1 MPHSLITTDQ
11 WPVATH
17 QSVFVCARLC
27 LVPTPESGDEYF
39 EDDIIKTNN
48 KVTIEYY
55 VPVIR
60 KSWEERRLVELQSNL
75 GLRARLGGKVLE
87 RSDPSLSPKLLV
99 TVRTK
104 RLSPAARTRTWQ
116 NTLIPIRCI
125 LAFFKTSDFPAASP
139 IFLHQRLIHRSMYGL
154 GPTCPF
160 SSNSR

>member
-39 EDDIIKTNN
+39 EYDITKINN
-48 KVTIEYY
+48 KVTTEYY

-60 KSWEERRLVELQSNL
+60 KSWEERKSNSKSN
-75 GLRARLGGKVLE
+75 GLEDQTRWKGVGEIR
-87 RSDPSLSPKLLV
+87 PKFEPQAFGRPH
-99 TVRTK
+99 RTK

-116 NTLIPIRCI
+116 NALIPIRCI

-154 GPTCPF
+154 GPAPSPPTH
-160 SSNSR
+160 SR